1 MLKLFLYDNERAKV
15 VLNEPDILLIKE
27 FAALMDNERNKTKT
41 DKKGEQKELA
51 FKELKYI
58 YLAIDWRSPYKEYTQ
73 QEKHEA
79 ALIDSGLTEEE
90 FEDQVFR
97 AACRKYIQLQETSI
111 VGSLLQSQYNVIY
124 KMKVYYD
131 TIDLTALKEDG
142 TPIYKTK
149 DILAEMASTAK
160 ALDGLKELEQMWKKE
175 QELEASAIRGDLE
188 PGFRDY

>member
-41 DKKGEQKELA
+41 DKKGEFKELA

-79 ALIDSGLTEEE
+79 ALLDSGLTEEE
-90 FEDQVFR
+90 FEDQTFR

-131 TIDLTALKEDG
+131 TIDLTTLKEDG
-142 TPIYKTK
+142 TPVYKTK

-175 QELEASAIRGDLE
+175 QELEASSIRGDLE
-188 PGFRDY
+188 PGFMDY